1 MAYTCHTHVIHMS
14 FTCHTHAIHMSYTCH
29 THVTNMSYTCLSHVI
44 HMSYMCITHVIHT
57 QYPCHTHVIHMSYS
71 CHTHVIRVSYT
82 CQPHVIH
89 LSHTLNTQCTYRH
102 TGNAQ
107 RIHREYTSHPN
118 GLTYTCH
125 TCYIQVTRKLLTC
138 CMQASLEQSMDATH
152 VWFGRLNCCSST
164 VMSMG

>member
-1 MAYTCHTHVIHMS
+1 MRVVLRAQCACHVHGVYHSSHLSCWPLCVWTSAACLCSDVMAYTHG
-14 FTCHTHAIHMSYTCH
+14 
-29 THVTNMSYTCLSHVI
+29 L
-44 HMSYMCITHVIHT
+44 
-57 QYPCHTHVIHMSYS
+57 HMSYS
-71 CHTHVIRVSYT
+71 CHTHVIFMSYT
-82 CQPHVIH
+82 CHTRVIYM
-89 LSHTLNTQCTYRH
+89 SATCHTSVAYTEYTVYKCTYRH

>member
-1 MAYTCHTHVIHMS
+1 MRSARVMCMACIIPLTSAAGLCAFGHLQHACVQMSWLIHMGYTCHI
-14 FTCHTHAIHMSYTCH
+14 
-29 THVTNMSYTCLSHVI
+29 
-44 HMSYMCITHVIHT
+44 
-57 QYPCHTHVIHMSYS
+57 HVIHMSYS